1 MVLNVFI
8 STHEGVI
15 VYIVNC
21 ISDIE
26 FHPIY
31 KILIL
36 VILFY
41 WFNLKSLAVL
51 KRFCV

>member
-1 MVLNVFI
+1 MVYGFKCFI

-26 FHPIY
+26 FHPI
-31 KILIL
+31 
-36 VILFY
+36 
-41 WFNLKSLAVL
+41 
-51 KRFCV
+51 